1 MTKDVLCSIWY
12 YRDFKVLNDWHDDC
26 WNAYE
31 LLEKH
36 GFDQLPTGSNVV
48 MRENL
53 EHIINHTKTTISPEH
68 LEGFLITTW
77 RAMRKENKQRL
88 LETADIINES
98 AEKHKDGIYN

>member
-1 MTKDVLCSIWY
+1 MWYTKE
-12 YRDFKVLNDWHDDC
+12 FDD
-26 WNAYE
+26 YE

-53 EHIINHTKTTISPEH
+53 EHIINHTKKTISPEH

-77 RAMRKENKQRL
+77 KAMRKENEAKL
-88 LETADIINES
+88 LDTADIINES